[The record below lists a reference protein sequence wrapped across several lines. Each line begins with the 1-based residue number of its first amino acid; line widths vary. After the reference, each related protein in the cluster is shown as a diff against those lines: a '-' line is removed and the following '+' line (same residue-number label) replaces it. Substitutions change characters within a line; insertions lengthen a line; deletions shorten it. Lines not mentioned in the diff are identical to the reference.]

1 MRFFLV
7 IALAMG
13 LTACATAERL
23 DAAGDVHALLV
34 SIRDGD
40 QAAFDAHVDREALKQ
55 EISARLTA
63 EARSPKVDKGWQ
75 ALGAMLAPAL
85 ADIAGDALVQP
96 QVFHKVAESY
106 GYKPGQPIPN
116 RVAIAGSLKTM
127 DDGRVCA
134 TKSKDGPC
142 VLIFREDNGV
152 WKLSGFEGDISSL
165 RIKL

>member
-13 LTACATAERL
+13 LSACATAQRL

-34 SIRDGD
+34 SIRDED
-40 QAAFDAHVDREALKQ
+40 QAAFDAHVDRDALKQ

-75 ALGAMLAPAL
+75 ALGAILAPAL

-96 QVFHKVAESY
+96 KVFHKVAESY
-106 GYKPGQPIPN
+106 GYKPGQPIPS
-116 RVAIAGSLKTM
+116 RVAIAGSLKAM

-134 TKSKDGPC
+134 TKSKDGSC
-142 VLIFREDNGV
+142 VLIFTQQNGV
-152 WKLSGFEGDISSL
+152 WKLSGFEGDLSAL

>member
-1 MRFFLV
+1 MRILLV

-13 LTACATAERL
+13 LSACATAQRL

-34 SIRDGD
+34 SIRDED
-40 QAAFDAHVDREALKQ
+40 QAAFDAHVDRNALKQ

-75 ALGAMLAPAL
+75 ALGAILAPAL

-96 QVFHKVAESY
+96 KVFHKVAESY
-106 GYKPGQPIPN
+106 GYKAGQPIPN
-116 RVAIAGSLKTM
+116 RVAIAGSLKAM

-142 VLIFREDNGV
+142 VLVFTQEEGV

-165 RIKL
+165 RLKL

>member
-13 LTACATAERL
+13 LSGCATAQRL

-34 SIRDGD
+34 SIRDED
-40 QAAFDAHVDREALKQ
+40 QAAFEAHVDRDALKQ
-55 EISARLTA
+55 EIAARLTA
-63 EARSPKVDKGWQ
+63 EARKPQVEKGWG
-75 ALGAMLAPAL
+75 ALGAILAPAL

-96 QVFHKVAESY
+96 KVFHKVAESY

-116 RVAIAGSLKTM
+116 RVAIAGSLKAM

-142 VLIFREDNGV
+142 VLVFSQENGV
-152 WKLSGFEGDISSL
+152 WKLSGFEGDISTL